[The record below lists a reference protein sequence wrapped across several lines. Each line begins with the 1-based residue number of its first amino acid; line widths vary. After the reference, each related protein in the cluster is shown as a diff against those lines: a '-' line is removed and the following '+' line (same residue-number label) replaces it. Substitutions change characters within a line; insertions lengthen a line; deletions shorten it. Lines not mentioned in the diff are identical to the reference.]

1 MKLSDELNANI
12 IAAHKQNDRNNLSLL
27 YERLGMSELKKNNID
42 AGCFFLTNAY
52 IYALE
57 ANLNSAKK
65 IHEVLKLYG
74 REE

>member
-52 IYALE
+52 TYALE
-57 ANLNSAKK
+57 ENLNSAKK
-65 IHEVLKLYG
+65 IYDILKLYG

>member
-52 IYALE
+52 TYALE
-57 ANLNSAKK
+57 ENLKSAKK
-65 IHEVLKLYG
+65 IHETLKLYG

>member
-1 MKLSDELNANI
+1 MRSSDEINENI
-12 IAAHKQNDRNNLSLL
+12 IAAHKRNDLNNLALL
-27 YERLGMSELKKNNID
+27 YKSLGMYELEKSNID

-52 IYALE
+52 TYALE
-57 ANLNSAKK
+57 QNLNSAKK

>member
-52 IYALE
+52 TYALE
-57 ANLNSAKK
+57 ENLNSAKK
-65 IHEVLKLYG
+65 IHETLKLYG

>member
-12 IAAHKQNDRNNLSLL
+12 IAAHKQNDRNNLCLL

-52 IYALE
+52 TYALE
-57 ANLNSAKK
+57 ENLNSAKK
-65 IHEVLKLYG
+65 IHEILKSYG

>member
-52 IYALE
+52 TYALE
-57 ANLNSAKK
+57 ENLNSAKK
-65 IHEVLKLYG
+65 IHEILKSYG

>member
-12 IAAHKQNDRNNLSLL
+12 VAAHKQNDRSNLSLL

-52 IYALE
+52 TYALE
-57 ANLNSAKK
+57 QDLSSAKE
-65 IHEVLKLYG
+65 IHDILKLYG

>member
-1 MKLSDELNANI
+1 MRSANEFCESI
-12 IAAHKQNDRNNLSLL
+12 NKAHKENDRKNLKLL
-27 YERLGMSELKKNNID
+27 FESLGMLELKKNNID

-57 ANLNSAKK
+57 ESLSSAKK
-65 IHEVLKLYG
+65 IHKILKLHG